1 MHAHDKMKH
10 ILNGLE
16 QVLAV
21 VNVDVE
27 LSFNRVVNQDTC
39 FNIELVVF
47 TVPVGLESY
56 WHAIPSVGVNVSQTI
71 TTNSDDTLGEHMRLL
86 V

>member
-1 MHAHDKMKH
+1 MKH

-56 WHAIPSVGVNVSQTI
+56 WQRV
-71 TTNSDDTLGEHMRLL
+71 
-86 V
+86 